1 MTPMPGARIL
11 RVNAF
16 GTAAFVITAIG
27 GAVQPGFLRT
37 LAALIA
43 LFLFT
48 VGCAVFLWALLQAFQ
63 RSRTDNIGM
72 GGLFFLLAPTAPGV
86 VRRPFMALLALQT
99 AVGLGTAIATFGV
112 KPFTPLAFGVMVPV
126 FGMGLAGLWAARYG
140 QFGPRVAEGPRKAPA
155 NRTE

>member
-1 MTPMPGARIL
+1 MSTMPGSRIL

-37 LAALIA
+37 LAAVIA
-43 LFLFT
+43 L
-48 VGCAVFLWALLQAFQ
+48 GCAVFMWALLQAFQ

-86 VRRPFMALLALQT
+86 VRRPFTALLALQT
-99 AVGLGTAIATFGV
+99 LVGLGTAIATFGV

-126 FGMGLAGLWAARYG
+126 FGLGLAGLWAARYG
-140 QFGPRVAEGPRKAPA
+140 QFGPRVAEGPRKVPV
-155 NRTE
+155 NKTE